1 MSREREHDEPI
12 IPGWNG
18 ELNKWPDYCR
28 RVRLCHAQTV
38 RKKRYTLG
46 PRLVLKLSGRAWEV
60 AASLDHSQR
69 TTNSGAQY
77 LLSYLRERLGRLP
90 IPDVRQHLDDLF
102 VRLRRQPGTDMI
114 SWCSQ
119 VREAYKKVQRSLART
134 AVGKKTVA
142 VQTVTDGTV
151 GESPR
156 SGSTRRRASGSEPQG
171 EPQDDFQ
178 NASAGAEQGEQSPP
192 AQTSAAQS
200 SPSSSGSW
208 NDDSWGQWN
217 DWYGHS
223 WHQWE
228 DEDEEGDEQPWEDE
242 DHMMPVV
249 LPEEVLGWLL
259 MRRSGLSSQAKL
271 AIQAASG
278 NSLKFT
284 DVERAMRLQEEELLH
299 PERAR
304 PPHGRHQPRSYWV
317 DTGENWGLYMSP
329 PDELDVHDEDHEIH
343 WLDNES
349 FAAALFPP
357 ESVTPQGVW
366 DNQDDGAWYTDGHYD
381 WVWYNDEWY
390 AAVSDQWISYAEMK
404 PWMDIEDVLAVDQSV
419 GKEISELYASFD
431 QKVRTFK
438 EARDLVH
445 QKGKNRGYYPY
456 SPKGK
461 SKGKPKGSSK
471 GKKGF
476 SGNSGS
482 AFVVGHGKG
491 TSNMSPNNPKSSGC
505 FVCGTQGHGYMTCP
519 DRNKSQGSGTQGKF
533 GHANFVDEV
542 YMVSGGDVPTSS
554 TDHAELPQL
563 PAVADMQRLILT
575 AADPSMVGHP
585 ERLGY
590 AVLDTGATE
599 TVGSLEAIEFIS
611 QQRLKHF
618 GPEEIGVDPKRRK
631 RFKFGNAEEKYAESF
646 VLLPQTVNGN
656 KTTLGVYT
664 LDVPG
669 VPILFGVKT
678 MWRLGAVINV
688 RNMTIEFTRIFP
700 GTMIP
705 LVRGQN
711 GHLMLNLCAD

>member
-1 MSREREHDEPI
+1 
-12 IPGWNG
+12 
-18 ELNKWPDYCR
+18 
-28 RVRLCHAQTV
+28 
-38 RKKRYTLG
+38 
-46 PRLVLKLSGRAWEV
+46 LVLKLSGRAWEV
-60 AASLDHSQR
+60 AASLDHSQL

-90 IPDVRQHLDDLF
+90 IPDVGQHLDDLF

-178 NASAGAEQGEQSPP
+178 NASAGAEQSEQSPP

-505 FVCGTQGHGYMTCP
+505 FVCGKQGHGYMMLHDMP
-519 DRNKSQGSGTQGKF
+519 RSKQKPGFRHSR
-533 GHANFVDEV
+533 EV
-542 YMVSGGDVPTSS
+542 WSC
-554 TDHAELPQL
+554 
-563 PAVADMQRLILT
+563 
-575 AADPSMVGHP
+575 
-585 ERLGY
+585 
-590 AVLDTGATE
+590 
-599 TVGSLEAIEFIS
+599 EFC
-611 QQRLKHF
+611 
-618 GPEEIGVDPKRRK
+618 G
-631 RFKFGNAEEKYAESF
+631 
-646 VLLPQTVNGN
+646 
-656 KTTLGVYT
+656 
-664 LDVPG
+664 
-669 VPILFGVKT
+669 
-678 MWRLGAVINV
+678 
-688 RNMTIEFTRIFP
+688 
-700 GTMIP
+700 
-705 LVRGQN
+705 
-711 GHLMLNLCAD
+711 

>member
-1 MSREREHDEPI
+1 MFFHKFLPQIKTTTCSLYVVSMRF
-12 IPGWNG
+12 
-18 ELNKWPDYCR
+18 
-28 RVRLCHAQTV
+28 LCCFYVGQKFTY
-38 RKKRYTLG
+38 KITFSKIY
-46 PRLVLKLSGRAWEV
+46 LVPSKLLIYIKFRQKV
-60 AASLDHSQR
+60 
-69 TTNSGAQY
+69 N
-77 LLSYLRERLGRLP
+77 LLVSETQG
-90 IPDVRQHLDDLF
+90 
-102 VRLRRQPGTDMI
+102 
-114 SWCSQ
+114 
-119 VREAYKKVQRSLART
+119 
-134 AVGKKTVA
+134 A

-178 NASAGAEQGEQSPP
+178 NASAGAEQSEQSPP

-505 FVCGTQGHGYMTCP
+505 FVCGKQGHGYMTCP
-519 DRNKSQGSGTQGKF
+519 YRNKSQGSGTQGKF

-542 YMVSGGDVPTSS
+542 YTVSGVDVPTSS

-590 AVLDTGATE
+590 GVLDTGATE

-688 RNMTIEFTRIFP
+688 RNMTIEFTHDP
-700 GTMIP
+700 T
-705 LVRGQN
+705 
-711 GHLMLNLCAD
+711 C